1 MSLEEILS
9 ANPALTNS
17 NIRVDKV
24 TQQASVLDVI
34 RLITGQNA
42 KGASKIIERLVD
54 DLSSKCRQL
63 RINGKGKKTPVCDA
77 YIYDHLGT
85 TGEGSQGVSKTMCTL
100 YRSDPRR

>member
-34 RLITGQNA
+34 RIITGQKSNTA
-42 KGASKIIERLVD
+42 TNTLLKSEFAS
-54 DLSSKCRQL
+54 
-63 RINGKGKKTPVCDA
+63 N
-77 YIYDHLGT
+77 
-85 TGEGSQGVSKTMCTL
+85 
-100 YRSDPRR
+100 